1 MEQHYLTNEQIAA
14 FASSLVRAERTP
26 ATIEKYLRSVRAF
39 FLYLDGQPVTKD
51 AVVAWKEHLQSVGGY
66 SPSTVNASLAAINNL
81 FTFLGWTDCRAHYLK
96 VQRRLF
102 RDAGQELGR
111 EDYERLIT
119 AARESGRERIALVM
133 ETICATGIRVSEVR
147 YITVEAAQRGRAEIS
162 LKGKIR
168 TILLPRKLCRKL
180 LKYAKKNKTVSGE
193 IFLTRNGTSL
203 SRRQIWAELKHLC
216 KYAGVEPS
224 KVFPHN
230 LRHLFATIF
239 YKACKDIVRLADVLG
254 HSSIETTRIY
264 LVTSGTE
271 HIRQLERLGLVS

>member
-14 FASSLVRAERTP
+14 FASSRVRAERTP

-66 SPSTVNASLAAINNL
+66 SPSTVNASLAAINDL

-119 AARESGRERIALVM
+119 AVPSQDGSGLRWSWKQSAPPASESAR
-133 ETICATGIRVSEVR
+133 CA
-147 YITVEAAQRGRAEIS
+147 IS
-162 LKGKIR
+162 
-168 TILLPRKLCRKL
+168 PW
-180 LKYAKKNKTVSGE
+180 
-193 IFLTRNGTSL
+193 
-203 SRRQIWAELKHLC
+203 RRQRKA
-216 KYAGVEPS
+216 VPPS
-224 KVFPHN
+224 
-230 LRHLFATIF
+230 L
-239 YKACKDIVRLADVLG
+239 
-254 HSSIETTRIY
+254 
-264 LVTSGTE
+264 
-271 HIRQLERLGLVS
+271 